1 MTTMADVGT
10 QRRAHLAKT
19 ITLVVSYWGI
29 AAVAVITL
37 HRIVPTPPVA
47 CATLQTLAIVA
58 TALVYMKFAASE
70 ATIDHALF
78 VGAAWLV
85 LSIVAELVIAKHVGH
100 GWFEIIGSPASALR
114 NVLMFAWILAPALFA
129 IRAE

>member
-1 MTTMADVGT
+1 MTAMVDEGT

-19 ITLVVSYWGI
+19 TSLVVSFWGVAALVVI
-29 AAVAVITL
+29 AL
-37 HRIVPTPPVA
+37 HRILPTPPVA
-47 CATLQTLAIVA
+47 CATLQALAIVA
-58 TALVYMKFAASE
+58 TALVYMKFAAGE

-85 LSIVAELVIAKHVGH
+85 LSIVAELVIAEHVGH